1 MVQDAQDRGR
11 VLPALDAIDQQQGLQ
26 PLELQTR
33 LLQQGLTRAALNG
46 SEAKHTAL
54 VVPEQKPHPGVAQ
67 QALPVK
73 HHDQTGG

>member
-26 PLELQTR
+26 PLELQAR
-33 LLQQGLTRAALNG
+33 LLQERLTGAALNG
-46 SEAKHTAL
+46 GETENTAL
-54 VVPEQKPHPGVAQ
+54 VVPEQKPHPAVAQ
-67 QALPVK
+67 QALPIK